1 MEIFANI
8 WNKDVKYSRSNGIH
22 RCWRKAD
29 ILSTSWKVDINN
41 DDGSAYLPV
50 GDKNMSDNDCN
61 NSYCMLK
68 MMCVKVHKSNWD
80 RNSTAYALQG
90 SFGEDSDT
98 DGLKDTEWGEMARN
112 WVDI

>member
-1 MEIFANI
+1 
-8 WNKDVKYSRSNGIH
+8 
-22 RCWRKAD
+22 
-29 ILSTSWKVDINN
+29 
-41 DDGSAYLPV
+41 
-50 GDKNMSDNDCN
+50 MSDNDCN

-112 WVDI
+112 WVDIQDGLDVINEEIDEAKEEMKDNHTDTQEDNDDE